1 MGYLKNIIGEGILAV
16 DGDVHKK
23 QRKLM
28 SPSFSNHTFTRV
40 SNTLKYLWKDEIKN
54 GQNVNNDI
62 GKKSAIIDVG
72 CYMGR
77 VSLDVIGIVGFDSE
91 INSLIESSRL
101 ADSLSTLFDNKYGVA
116 FNLLSIS
123 LPILRLLPLKI
134 NQDIEN
140 ASIEIEKLQGN
151 CYGQEIDKNEQM
163 SFEEIRNQIM
173 TFFIAGHESTGVM
186 MIWILYYLS
195 KDQEIQDKLREEIVK
210 EFPDKDSE
218 LNFDKINS
226 MEYLNAVCKET
237 LRIVPPATLVSCIA
251 NVEKVKGF
259 SHYKHLPFS
268 AGPRSCIGNRFALN
282 EAKVVLCIL
291 LRNFQFHEVEGFK
304 VTTKANIT
312 LRPDPTVK
320 LWW

>member
-28 SPSFSNHTFTRV
+28 SPSFSNHSIRDMIPAFTRV

-151 CYGQEIDKNEQM
+151 W
-163 SFEEIRNQIM
+163 F
-173 TFFIAGHESTGVM
+173 
-186 MIWILYYLS
+186 
-195 KDQEIQDKLREEIVK
+195 
-210 EFPDKDSE
+210 
-218 LNFDKINS
+218 KINL
-226 MEYLNAVCKET
+226 MN
-237 LRIVPPATLVSCIA
+237 
-251 NVEKVKGF
+251 
-259 SHYKHLPFS
+259 
-268 AGPRSCIGNRFALN
+268 
-282 EAKVVLCIL
+282 
-291 LRNFQFHEVEGFK
+291 
-304 VTTKANIT
+304 
-312 LRPDPTVK
+312 
-320 LWW
+320 